1 MIGFFRACVKTIAPI
16 NRPTPGCIHRAKSSA
31 LARALKP
38 RAQGSFSLSQI
49 RSTRF
54 GGTARLRPLG
64 KITLHPCKLA
74 GEDAGVE
81 FQRLV

>member
-1 MIGFFRACVKTIAPI
+1 MIGFFRACVNTMAPI
-16 NRPTPGCIHRAKSSA
+16 QSADSWLNTPRQVERLGK
-31 LARALKP
+31 ALKAAGAGLVLVEP
-38 RAQGSFSLSQI
+38 NPIDTIWRDRA
-49 RSTRF
+49 
-54 GGTARLRPLG
+54 PLG